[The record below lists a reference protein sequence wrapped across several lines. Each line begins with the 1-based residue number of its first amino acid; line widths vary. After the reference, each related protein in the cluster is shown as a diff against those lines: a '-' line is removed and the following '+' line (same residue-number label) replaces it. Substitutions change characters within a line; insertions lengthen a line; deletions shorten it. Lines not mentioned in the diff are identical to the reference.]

1 MIEDGKTGI
10 LCADGVQPFQDA
22 LQSLMQDRKLRV
34 EIGRN
39 ARVAMKSFAPDVIWD
54 KWENL
59 LEGIV
64 KEHH

>member
-1 MIEDGKTGI
+1 
-10 LCADGVQPFQDA
+10 
-22 LQSLMQDRKLRV
+22 MQDRKLRV